1 MLNEIFE
8 KLGLYDLVAV
18 LLSGIC
24 IMVMTL
30 IINPFTWKLP
40 LVEILMLESTPI
52 FLLLSYIV
60 GVFFQEIGSLIL
72 RRFDRNE
79 KLLKQTIPQE
89 ANIEDLDYRI
99 SLSKLEKKLL
109 KNVCLKAMSKRQ
121 IIDESQMD
129 ESQIDENYM
138 YNFSKFYLIEK
149 NKEMQRLD
157 KDQTI
162 AAFSRNL
169 ALYFFVLFFLFFL
182 CASNLKFCIW
192 ISAEGVSILLAF
204 LMSLRVIRFMKM
216 RYVTI
221 MRRCLYSYNYEEL
234 DGDAG

>member
-149 NKEMQRLD
+149 NGSVK
-157 KDQTI
+157 
-162 AAFSRNL
+162 
-169 ALYFFVLFFLFFL
+169 
-182 CASNLKFCIW
+182 
-192 ISAEGVSILLAF
+192 
-204 LMSLRVIRFMKM
+204 
-216 RYVTI
+216 
-221 MRRCLYSYNYEEL
+221 
-234 DGDAG
+234 

>member
-99 SLSKLEKKLL
+99 SLSRLEKKLL
-109 KNVCLKAMSKRQ
+109 KDVCLKAMSKRQ
-121 IIDESQMD
+121 IID

-162 AAFSRNL
+162 AAFSRSL
-169 ALYFFVLFFLFFL
+169 ALYYFFFFSFVLV
-182 CASNLKFCIW
+182 IW
-192 ISAEGVSILLAF
+192 NFVFGLVQK
-204 LMSLRVIRFMKM
+204 V
-216 RYVTI
+216 
-221 MRRCLYSYNYEEL
+221 
-234 DGDAG
+234 